1 MHFISR
7 LEASPVDAVQ
17 GHLYLRHWHW
27 LIPIDFSVVCV
38 TKLGDAFLRDPH
50 GSIWCLDVGS
60 AELTLV
66 AANDAQWEALA
77 QDESTRRFWSGHP
90 LVAQLESSGL
100 SPAPGECYTY
110 LTSPILG
117 GTYEPSNFKVVPVQ
131 THFDI
136 WGPIHEKLKD
146 LPDGSQIRFVV
157 VP

>member
-1 MHFISR
+1 MDLIGR
-7 LEASPVDAVQ
+7 LEASPVYAAQ
-17 GHLYLRHWHW
+17 GHLYLRHWRW
-27 LIPIDFSVVCV
+27 LISIDFSVVCV

-50 GSIWCLDVGS
+50 GSIWYLDVGS
-60 AELTLV
+60 AALTLV

-77 QDESTRRFWSGHP
+77 RDESTRRFWSGHP

-100 SPAPGECYTY
+100 IPAPGECYTY

-117 GTYEPSNFKVVPVQ
+117 GTYARSNFKVVPVQ

-146 LPDGSQIRFVV
+146 LPDGSQIRFMV